1 MTLKEF
7 TQEELDAVYDKL
19 SGGDNVKG
27 WHLHAE
33 YESFPTI
40 VLESPRDKG
49 GDRAW
54 EKHPIQ
60 NRWEEITRAPRKSP
74 AA

>member
-1 MTLKEF
+1 MNAKEL
-7 TQEELDAVYDKL
+7 TQEELETIYKNL
-19 SGGDNVKG
+19 RGGEEVEG

-40 VLESPRDKG
+40 VQENATARG

-60 NRWEEITRAPRKSP
+60 NRWEEITRSP
-74 AA
+74 GNRSTS

>member
-1 MTLKEF
+1 MNATDIS
-7 TQEELDAVYDKL
+7 QEELETIYRNL
-19 SGGDNVKG
+19 RGGEEVEG

-40 VLESPRDKG
+40 VQEKDTAQG

-60 NRWEEITRAPRKSP
+60 NRWEEITRSSKRSANS
-74 AA
+74 